1 MLRFG
6 NIKSKTKEFFRAL
19 AQKRIKV
26 IIFMLVLR
34 QLYKEM
40 LNNI

>member
-19 AQKRIKV
+19 YVTIG
-26 IIFMLVLR
+26 
-34 QLYKEM
+34 QLAKNYKEDIGEENVWM
-40 LNNI
+40 FR